1 MQKLKAPAGMTDV
14 SFGGQN
20 YKVGD
25 DGVVEVP
32 DEATLTL
39 FQFGF
44 TVHAEPSA
52 EELKAKAEAEAAA
65 KAAAEAEEAQ
75 RKTAEEQAAQEAA
88 AKAAAEAE
96 AAKQAAAANT
106 KAKK

>member
-20 YKVGD
+20 YKVGE
-25 DGVVEVP
+25 DGVIEVP
-32 DEATLTL
+32 DESTLTL

-52 EELKAKAEAEAAA
+52 EDEA
-65 KAAAEAEEAQ
+65 
-75 RKTAEEQAAQEAA
+75 
-88 AKAAAEAE
+88 

-106 KAKK
+106 GTKK

>member
-1 MQKLKAPAGMTDV
+1 MQTLKAPAGMTDV

-32 DEATLTL
+32 EEAALTL

-44 TVHAEPSA
+44 TVHAEPGA
-52 EELKAKAEAEAAA
+52 EELKARAAADAAA
-65 KAAAEAEEAQ
+65 KAAAAHP
-75 RKTAEEQAAQEAA
+75 
-88 AKAAAEAE
+88 
-96 AAKQAAAANT
+96 

>member
-1 MQKLKAPAGMTDV
+1 MQKLKAPAGITDV

-32 DEATLTL
+32 EEATLTL

-44 TVHAEPSA
+44 TVHTEPS
-52 EELKAKAEAEAAA
+52 AEAEAAA

-75 RKTAEEQAAQEAA
+75 RKAAEEQAAQEAAQEAA
-88 AKAAAEAE
+88 AKAAADAE

>member
-20 YKVGD
+20 YKVGE

-44 TVHAEPSA
+44 TVHAESSA
-52 EELKAKAEAEAAA
+52 EDEAAA

-75 RKTAEEQAAQEAA
+75 RKAAEEQAAQEAA

-96 AAKQAAAANT
+96 AAATAILRGAAAV
-106 KAKK
+106 K

>member
-44 TVHAEPSA
+44 TVHTEPNA
-52 EELKAKAEAEAAA
+52 DELKA
-65 KAAAEAEEAQ
+65 
-75 RKTAEEQAAQEAA
+75 QADAEAA

-96 AAKQAAAANT
+96 AAKQAAATANT